1 MPDWKKLIEGKIAL
15 AKKGLKR
22 NESNQNN
29 RIPAGQ
35 TLTNKF
41 PILDLG
47 IRPEVDESN
56 WKLKVFGLVEKEI
69 DLDWA
74 SLLKLPQTKD
84 ISDFHC
90 VTRWSMLDV
99 PWEGVL
105 ARDILALAKPLDK
118 AHYVTLHSYDD

>member
-22 NESNQNN
+22 NEPNQND

-35 TLTNKF
+35 TLTTKF

-47 IRPEVDESN
+47 IRPEIDESN

-69 DLDWA
+69 DLDWM
-74 SLLKLPQTKD
+74 SLLKLVGGCFSKRY
-84 ISDFHC
+84 ISL
-90 VTRWSMLDV
+90 S
-99 PWEGVL
+99 
-105 ARDILALAKPLDK
+105 
-118 AHYVTLHSYDD
+118 

>member
-22 NESNQNN
+22 SESSHKD

-35 TLTNKF
+35 TLTTKF

-69 DLDWA
+69 DLDWV

-105 ARDILALAKPLDK
+105 
-118 AHYVTLHSYDD
+118 S